1 MCRAE
6 PPVQSIVAASTRS
19 RGHSETR
26 RRRYQLPDATTE
38 GGVATILE
46 ATFVQACMQLSTGY
60 VDTLKYFIA
69 AATSA
74 RATRAETSLVGGG
87 LERRP

>member
-1 MCRAE
+1 M
-6 PPVQSIVAASTRS
+6 
-19 RGHSETR
+19 
-26 RRRYQLPDATTE
+26 
-38 GGVATILE
+38 ATILE